1 MSHHPPTGAAPVTQ
15 NERRADRAMHAIEA
29 GSDCEF
35 RDGAVAGLERDV
47 RDLLA
52 NLRHLCDRWGLD
64 HGAVDAR
71 AQTTYLGD
79 HTEAPLVALGAPGA
93 LDREAEPVRVVIVDH
108 DARVSSF
115 AASAPELFPEVCDPL
130 EMAEEA
136 WVLLVG
142 ALVHGRAA
150 EDPGSSPRRT
160 LFVDEREKPVLAKQL
175 SDLRCEL
182 LEDPG
187 LAGMDLA
194 EPDPPLAS
202 YLMGTPT
209 HRSK

>member
-52 NLRHLCDRWGLD
+52 NLRHLCDRWRLD

-79 HTEAPLVALGAPGA
+79 HTEAPLVAVGAPGA
-93 LDREAEPVRVVIVDH
+93 LDREAEPVRRCGGPCRFISTTGGRC
-108 DARVSSF
+108 AG
-115 AASAPELFPEVCDPL
+115 AASCIK
-130 EMAEEA
+130 
-136 WVLLVG
+136 
-142 ALVHGRAA
+142 
-150 EDPGSSPRRT
+150 SSPGCMWMCG
-160 LFVDEREKPVLAKQL
+160 KK
-175 SDLRCEL
+175 
-182 LEDPG
+182 LE
-187 LAGMDLA
+187 
-194 EPDPPLAS
+194 
-202 YLMGTPT
+202 
-209 HRSK
+209 

>member
-15 NERRADRAMHAIEA
+15 NERRADRAVHAIEA

-108 DARVSSF
+108 DARGSPF
-115 AASAPELFPEVCDPL
+115 AASAPELFPAGSDAVGSG
-130 EMAEEA
+130 AE
-136 WVLLVG
+136 
-142 ALVHGRAA
+142 
-150 EDPGSSPRRT
+150 
-160 LFVDEREKPVLAKQL
+160 
-175 SDLRCEL
+175 
-182 LEDPG
+182 
-187 LAGMDLA
+187 
-194 EPDPPLAS
+194 
-202 YLMGTPT
+202 
-209 HRSK
+209 